1 MLVLDYSQLLGSLEK
16 LLLWFLGDM
25 ALVELLGRWLLLE
38 LLKWLAILR
47 RDLGVIVLDSLL
59 WDVLRRMA
67 LGDVVGLLIADYL
80 RRLGEL
86 SRVLR
91 LIGRVEHKVID
102 LILLFLL
109 LLSIPHLLWILL
121 IAVCILHLILLLL
134 LVLQSNC
141 IPPWIWI
148 DTLYNLLAVI
158 IVTEVKVISCRSLHH
173 LISHFNLFIT
183 ELLHSCLTICL
194 DLSQ

>member
-80 RRLGEL
+80 RRLAEL
-86 SRVLR
+86 GRVLR
-91 LIGRVEHKVID
+91 LIGR
-102 LILLFLL
+102 
-109 LLSIPHLLWILL
+109 
-121 IAVCILHLILLLL
+121 
-134 LVLQSNC
+134 
-141 IPPWIWI
+141 
-148 DTLYNLLAVI
+148 
-158 IVTEVKVISCRSLHH
+158 
-173 LISHFNLFIT
+173 
-183 ELLHSCLTICL
+183 
-194 DLSQ
+194 